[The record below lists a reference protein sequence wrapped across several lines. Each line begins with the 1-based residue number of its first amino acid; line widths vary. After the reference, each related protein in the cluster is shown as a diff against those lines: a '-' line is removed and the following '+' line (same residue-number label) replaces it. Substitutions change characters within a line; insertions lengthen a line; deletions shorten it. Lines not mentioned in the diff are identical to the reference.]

1 MLKLTQIW
9 GARRVDFIQ
18 KYDLLLGR
26 LAEYESVLVAY
37 SGGIDS
43 TLLAVAAHVVHGH
56 RCLAVLASSDTYPAH
71 EVEYASALA
80 SDLGLRL
87 FQVETH
93 ELVDPK
99 FRRND
104 IDRCYYCKSEL
115 FSLLRTV
122 ADHKGLRHVVD
133 GSNLDDLADF
143 RPGTRAAKE
152 YGVLSPMADAGLTK
166 DDIRNIASSLG
177 LPNWDKPSMACLASR
192 FPYGEEITEGKLN
205 RVAAAEAAIRALGFR
220 QLRVRAHSD
229 LARLEVGPDEFERA
243 WETRAEIAS
252 ALKSAGF
259 TFAAVDLEGY
269 RSGSLNEGL
278 DSEQREILLQ
288 LPGGHSAAI

>member
-1 MLKLTQIW
+1 
-9 GARRVDFIQ
+9 VDFIQ

>member
-1 MLKLTQIW
+1 M
-9 GARRVDFIQ
+9 DFIQ

-122 ADHKGLRHVVD
+122 ADHKGLRHVMD
-133 GSNLDDLADF
+133 GSSLDDLADF

-205 RVAAAEAAIRALGFR
+205 RVATAEAAIRALGFR

>member
-1 MLKLTQIW
+1 
-9 GARRVDFIQ
+9 VDFIQ
-18 KYDLLLGR
+18 KYDALLER
-26 LAEYESVLVAY
+26 LAEYDSVLVAY
-37 SGGIDS
+37 SGGVDS

-56 RCLAVLASSDTYPAH
+56 RCLAVLASSDTYPTH
-71 EVEYASALA
+71 EVECASTLA
-80 SDLGLRL
+80 SELGLRL
-87 FQVETH
+87 LQVETH

-104 IDRCYYCKSEL
+104 IDRCYHCKSEL

-122 ADHKGLRHVVD
+122 ADHRGLSHVMD

-152 YGVLSPMADAGLTK
+152 YGVLSPMADVGLTK
-166 DDIRNIASSLG
+166 DDIRKIASALG

-205 RVAAAEAAIRALGFR
+205 RVATAEYAIRELGFR

-229 LARLEVGPDEFERA
+229 LARLEIGSDELERA
-243 WETRAEIAS
+243 WELRAEIAS
-252 ALKSAGF
+252 AIKSAGF
-259 TFAAVDLEGY
+259 AFAALDLEGY
-269 RSGSLNEGL
+269 RSGSLNETL
-278 DSEQREILLQ
+278 SSEQREVSLH

>member
-1 MLKLTQIW
+1 M
-9 GARRVDFIQ
+9 DFIQ

>member
-1 MLKLTQIW
+1 M
-9 GARRVDFIQ
+9 DFIQ
-18 KYDLLLGR
+18 KYDLLLER

-87 FQVETH
+87 LQVETH

-152 YGVLSPMADAGLTK
+152 YGVLSPMADVGLTK

-205 RVAAAEAAIRALGFR
+205 RVATAEAAIRALGFR

>member
-1 MLKLTQIW
+1 M
-9 GARRVDFIQ
+9 DFIQ
-18 KYDLLLGR
+18 KYDALLER

-56 RCLAVLASSDTYPAH
+56 RCLAVLASSDTYPTY
-71 EVEYASALA
+71 EVERATVLA
-80 SDLGLRL
+80 SELGLRL
-87 FQVETH
+87 LQVETH

-104 IDRCYYCKSEL
+104 IDRCYHCKSEL

-122 ADHKGLRHVVD
+122 ADHRGLKYVLD
-133 GSNLDDLADF
+133 GSNLDDLTDF

-152 YGVLSPMADAGLTK
+152 YGILSPMADVGLTK
-166 DDIRNIASSLG
+166 AEIRQIASSLG

-192 FPYGEEITEGKLN
+192 FPYGEEITEGKLH
-205 RVAAAEAAIRALGFR
+205 RVATAENTIRTLGFR
-220 QLRVRAHSD
+220 QFRVRAHSD
-229 LARLEVGPDEFERA
+229 LARLEVSPDEFDRA
-243 WETRAEIAS
+243 WELRAEIAS
-252 ALKSAGF
+252 ALKAAGF

-269 RSGSLNEGL
+269 RSGSLNEVL
-278 DSEQREILLQ
+278 DSEQREVFLH
-288 LPGGHSAAI
+288 LPGGHSAAV

>member
-1 MLKLTQIW
+1 M
-9 GARRVDFIQ
+9 DFIQ

-122 ADHKGLRHVVD
+122 ADHKGLRHVMD
-133 GSNLDDLADF
+133 GSSLDDLADF

>member
-1 MLKLTQIW
+1 
-9 GARRVDFIQ
+9 
-18 KYDLLLGR
+18 
-26 LAEYESVLVAY
+26 
-37 SGGIDS
+37 
-43 TLLAVAAHVVHGH
+43 
-56 RCLAVLASSDTYPAH
+56 
-71 EVEYASALA
+71 
-80 SDLGLRL
+80 
-87 FQVETH
+87 
-93 ELVDPK
+93 
-99 FRRND
+99 
-104 IDRCYYCKSEL
+104 
-115 FSLLRTV
+115 
-122 ADHKGLRHVVD
+122 VVD

-152 YGVLSPMADAGLTK
+152 YGVLSPMADVGLTK

-205 RVAAAEAAIRALGFR
+205 RVATAEAAIRALGFR

-229 LARLEVGPDEFERA
+229 LARLEVGADEFERA

>member
-9 GARRVDFIQ
+9 GAGRVDFIQ
-18 KYDLLLGR
+18 KYDALLER

-87 FQVETH
+87 LQVETH

-152 YGVLSPMADAGLTK
+152 YGVLSPMADVGLTK

-205 RVAAAEAAIRALGFR
+205 RVATAEAAIRALGFR